1 MSSTWHMLSC
11 HGVYIH
17 PSPSQSY
24 KHFTLHSS
32 WMSSML
38 WCYFTNTHTH
48 TNSSFPRSSPTQVL
62 NPGSPWS
69 GEQKDTGRHQQTY
82 QKEVE
87 QIPSTPPRHP
97 AVSFTHA
104 HTLQPRVVSNW
115 SSIPWLLGLTMQ
127 LYGANTDHYY
137 SPQRNF

>member
-1 MSSTWHMLSC
+1 MP
-11 HGVYIH
+11 VYTH
-17 PSPSQSY
+17 PSASQSY
-24 KHFTLHSS
+24 KHLTLHSS
-32 WMSSML
+32 WTSSML

-48 TNSSFPRSSPTQVL
+48 SSFPLSSHTQVL

-97 AVSFTHA
+97 AVSFTHT
-104 HTLQPRVVSNW
+104 HFSLEWSLIRVASNQ